1 MSKSVINKTTGERY
15 HSIKEAE
22 EKLNIYNITYNCQGK
37 IDFVY
42 VKDGK
47 GLKIYEDW
55 SYDNEN

>member
-1 MSKSVINKTTGERY
+1 MRRPVIRKTTGERY

-37 IDFVY
+37 IDYVY

-47 GLKIYEDW
+47 GLK
-55 SYDNEN
+55 NL